1 MVCENLRQMNHTV
14 AVESDIRKARG
25 RLNERLSVLFALVV
39 MTAIATLPF
48 FVIGEDQKVGCC
60 GGEMPVTHDSWMHLN
75 QMRAFYR
82 GLEAGRLY
90 PRWDD
95 ETHGG
100 YGAPTLAFYPPG
112 AYYVTSFFYFL
123 TRDWSKVWIGFY
135 WLASFASAA
144 AIYYYA
150 IRMKR
155 RRRLLIIGCAL
166 GFGLMIAAAYF
177 LPAVAEQNLVNYDDV
192 ERTWPYHASYV
203 YDFAQKVYDHAMDSF
218 FSRLDRIWAFNALAI
233 LLLGGA
239 VLNGTYRSYE
249 SYKPDS
255 GPIPDSVLRKR
266 VWLWAWAGL
275 IASFLMTKYSKPI
288 GRLIPKIETG
298 VYSWRMMALTSF
310 AMALLA
316 GACFE
321 VRSTAFWR
329 KRLNHQALPPEGDT
343 TNSPPKGGTTNL
355 APLVASLM
363 ILIAA
368 LAASAWYVA
377 WPMWRA
383 QSFEPNPE
391 HYNYATLPRGAPREA
406 PPMDRAQ
413 LASSNGRV
421 TVEYWA
427 PELRRLRVEAPKPD
441 QLQFRTSNFAG
452 WTAIVDGGL
461 TEIKEGAV
469 KNIVIDAPEGEHAV
483 TLELRSTPVR
493 RAGNVITIFSLA
505 LLFSITIA
513 AIRLK

>member
-1 MVCENLRQMNHTV
+1 
-14 AVESDIRKARG
+14 
-25 RLNERLSVLFALVV
+25 
-39 MTAIATLPF
+39 
-48 FVIGEDQKVGCC
+48 
-60 GGEMPVTHDSWMHLN
+60 
-75 QMRAFYR
+75 
-82 GLEAGRLY
+82 
-90 PRWDD
+90 
-95 ETHGG
+95 
-100 YGAPTLAFYPPG
+100 
-112 AYYVTSFFYFL
+112 
-123 TRDWSKVWIGFY
+123 
-135 WLASFASAA
+135 
-144 AIYYYA
+144 
-150 IRMKR
+150 
-155 RRRLLIIGCAL
+155 
-166 GFGLMIAAAYF
+166 
-177 LPAVAEQNLVNYDDV
+177 
-192 ERTWPYHASYV
+192 
-203 YDFAQKVYDHAMDSF
+203 
-218 FSRLDRIWAFNALAI
+218 
-233 LLLGGA
+233 
-239 VLNGTYRSYE
+239 
-249 SYKPDS
+249 
-255 GPIPDSVLRKR
+255 

-275 IASFLMTKYSKPI
+275 IACFLMTKYSKPI

-298 VYSWRMMALTSF
+298 VYSWRMLALTSF
-310 AMALLA
+310 AVAMLA

-321 VRSTAFWR
+321 VRSAAFRR
-329 KRLNHQALPPEGDT
+329 KKLNHQALPPEGGT
-343 TNSPPKGGTTNL
+343 TNSPPEGGTTNSPPEGGTTNL

-391 HYNYATLPRGAPREA
+391 HYNYATLPRGALREA

-413 LASSNGRV
+413 LASGNGRV

-461 TEIKEGAV
+461 AEIKEGAV
-469 KNIVIDAPEGEHAV
+469 KNIVIDEPEGEHAV

-493 RAGNVITIFSLA
+493 RAGSIITILSLA